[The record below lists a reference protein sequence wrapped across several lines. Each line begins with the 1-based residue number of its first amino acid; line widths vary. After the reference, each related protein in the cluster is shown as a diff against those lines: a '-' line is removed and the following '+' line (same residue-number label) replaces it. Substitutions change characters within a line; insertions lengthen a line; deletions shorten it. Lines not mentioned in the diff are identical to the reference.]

1 MPRPEELQALSSNVR
16 YPRGLRVCDRNL
28 GFRNSYT
35 LYDDYNK
42 EPPPPPSKKKK
53 RQIVLVIMQAPIG
66 SRLTAAGVESLGVS
80 AFRPSG
86 TELFVLASGEN
97 TPGVRG
103 PIQYILWP

>member
-16 YPRGLRVCDRNL
+16 YPRGLRVCARNL

-35 LYDDYNK
+35 LYDNYNK
-42 EPPPPPSKKKK
+42 EPPPPKKNK
-53 RQIVLVIMQAPIG
+53 VLVIMQTPKG

-103 PIQYILWP
+103 PIQYVLWP